1 VVYTD
6 ETISYDYL
14 WQAYQKEKQT
24 NQLLLL
30 SKTFYEDAGEFITFD
45 GKTKGSGSAMHE
57 NASKLLSEFFDKR
70 KQKILIYVAYNRQL
84 PQPVSNVELEFYNKI
99 LQTVKSAKFPVQDR
113 QPLPTILKSTKDIPE
128 IILPSGKKFGPLK
141 KDQEIGAIDEQDKV
155 YLLENAICI
164 QEN

>member
-1 VVYTD
+1 MD
-6 ETISYDYL
+6 ETVSYDYL

-30 SKTFYEDAGEFITFD
+30 SKTFYEDVEEFMTFEA
-45 GKTKGSGSAMHE
+45 KTQTPESLLHN
-57 NASKLLSEFFDKR
+57 NASKLLNEFFDKR
-70 KQKILIYVAYNRQL
+70 KQKILIYVAYNKQL
-84 PQPVSNVELEFYNKI
+84 PQPISSVELEFYNKI
-99 LQTVKSAKFPVQDR
+99 LQTVKSEKFPIQGR
-113 QPLPTILKSTKDIPE
+113 QHTNLLKSTKDIPE

-155 YLLENAICI
+155 YLLENSICV